1 MRNKYYIDFFSSI
14 CKTRRGEE
22 ARNKQGKKRDMVDV
36 YIWICDF
43 GLLEIRLRFQDL
55 SGPSPLVK
63 LNNINKITLTSDL

>member
-1 MRNKYYIDFFSSI
+1 MDDKPIPPKGDGSRAALAIGASLTFANKDN
-14 CKTRRGEE
+14 GEI
-22 ARNKQGKKRDMVDV
+22 QMVDV

-63 LNNINKITLTSDL
+63 IY